1 MLFSTLLANS
11 THTAENSHTGKGD
24 NHVMLSRLM
33 RMLPDLVP
41 LTLYCVFIFIQSQLP
56 ASFEMPDES
65 HFDKLLHF
73 GAYGVMAV
81 LFYRTYLAGWPQA
94 LKRTLIWASAISTA
108 LYGLS
113 DEIHQYFVPER
124 SADPLDWLADAV
136 GGAVG
141 ALIYQRLFD
150 ATRKIRQFHPPPR

>member
-1 MLFSTLLANS
+1 MQ
-11 THTAENSHTGKGD
+11 
-24 NHVMLSRLM
+24 SRLPVPFEI
-33 RMLPDLVP
+33 PDV
-41 LTLYCVFIFIQSQLP
+41 
-56 ASFEMPDES
+56 S

-73 GAYGVMAV
+73 GAYGVMGI

-94 LKRTLIWASAISTA
+94 LKRTLIWASVISTA

-124 SADPLDWLADAV
+124 SADLLDWLADAV

-141 ALIYQRLFD
+141 AVIYQRLFD
-150 ATRKIRQFHPPPR
+150 ATRKNRTFDRPML

>member
-1 MLFSTLLANS
+1 
-11 THTAENSHTGKGD
+11 
-24 NHVMLSRLM
+24 MLSRLM

-41 LTLYCVFIFIQSQLP
+41 LVLYCIFIFMQSRLP
-56 ASFEMPDES
+56 VPFEIPDVS

-73 GAYGVMAV
+73 GAYGAMGI

-94 LKRTLIWASAISTA
+94 PKRTLIWASVISTA

-124 SADPLDWLADAV
+124 SADLLDWLADAV

-141 ALIYQRLFD
+141 AVIYQRLFD
-150 ATRKIRQFHPPPR
+150 ATRKIRKFDRPSR

>member
-1 MLFSTLLANS
+1 
-11 THTAENSHTGKGD
+11 
-24 NHVMLSRLM
+24 MLSRLM

-41 LTLYCVFIFIQSQLP
+41 LILYCIFIYIQSSLP
-56 ASFEMPDES
+56 APFEIPEVA
-65 HFDKLLHF
+65 HFDKLLHL
-73 GAYGVMAV
+73 GAYGVMAI
-81 LFYRTYLAGWPQA
+81 LFYRTYLSGWPQA
-94 LKRTLIWASAISTA
+94 LKRTLIWASVISTA

-141 ALIYQRLFD
+141 AVIYQRLFD
-150 ATRKIRQFHPPPR
+150 ATRKSRKFHPPPR

>member
-1 MLFSTLLANS
+1 
-11 THTAENSHTGKGD
+11 
-24 NHVMLSRLM
+24 MLSRLM

-56 ASFEMPDES
+56 VPFEMPDVS

-73 GAYGVMAV
+73 GAYGVMAI

-94 LKRTLIWASAISTA
+94 MKRTLIWASVISTA

-113 DEIHQYFVPER
+113 DEIHQFFVPAR

-150 ATRKIRQFHPPPR
+150 ATRKIRKFHSPPR

>member
-1 MLFSTLLANS
+1 
-11 THTAENSHTGKGD
+11 
-24 NHVMLSRLM
+24 MLSRLM

-56 ASFEMPDES
+56 APFEVPDVS

-73 GAYGVMAV
+73 GAYGVMAI

-94 LKRTLIWASAISTA
+94 TKRTLIWASVISTA

-113 DEIHQYFVPER
+113 DEIHQFFVPAR

-150 ATRKIRQFHPPPR
+150 ATRKIQKFHPPPR

>member
-1 MLFSTLLANS
+1 
-11 THTAENSHTGKGD
+11 
-24 NHVMLSRLM
+24 MLSRLM

-41 LTLYCVFIFIQSQLP
+41 LVLYCVFIFIQSQLP
-56 ASFEMPDES
+56 APFEMPEVP
-65 HFDKLLHF
+65 HFDKLLHL

-94 LKRTLIWASAISTA
+94 LKRTLIWASVISTA

-124 SADPLDWLADAV
+124 SADLLDWLADAV
-136 GGAVG
+136 GAAVG
-141 ALIYQRLFD
+141 AVIYQRLFD
-150 ATRKIRQFHPPPR
+150 ATRKNRTFDRPML

>member
-1 MLFSTLLANS
+1 MLW
-11 THTAENSHTGKGD
+11 
-24 NHVMLSRLM
+24 RLK

-41 LTLYCVFIFIQSQLP
+41 LVLYCVFIFMQSRMP
-56 ASFEMPDES
+56 VPFEVPDVS

-94 LKRTLIWASAISTA
+94 LKRTLIWASAISTV

-124 SADPLDWLADAV
+124 SADLLDWLADTV
-136 GGAVG
+136 GAAVG
-141 ALIYQRLFD
+141 AVVYQRLFD
-150 ATRKIRQFHPPPR
+150 ATRNNRTFDRPPL

>member
-1 MLFSTLLANS
+1 
-11 THTAENSHTGKGD
+11 
-24 NHVMLSRLM
+24 MLSRLM

-56 ASFEMPDES
+56 VPFEMPDVS

-73 GAYGVMAV
+73 GAYGVMAI

-94 LKRTLIWASAISTA
+94 IKRTLIWASVISTA

-124 SADPLDWLADAV
+124 SADLLDWLADTVGAAV
-136 GGAVG
+136 GTV
-141 ALIYQRLFD
+141 IYQRLFD
-150 ATRKIRQFHPPPR
+150 ATHKNRTFDRPPL